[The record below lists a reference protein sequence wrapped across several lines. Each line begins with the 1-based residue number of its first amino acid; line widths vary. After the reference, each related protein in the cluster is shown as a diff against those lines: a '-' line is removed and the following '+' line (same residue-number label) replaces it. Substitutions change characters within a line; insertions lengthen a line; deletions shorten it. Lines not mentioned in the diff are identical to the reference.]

1 MYTFYAVLS
10 AYIVFN
16 FLWCSFSV
24 SQTIWFVTSMFSM
37 VIISQPTILRFA
49 LTDYISNKRID
60 KQYEY

>member
-16 FLWCSFSV
+16 FLWCSISV

-49 LTDYISNKRID
+49 LTDNISNKRID